1 MATWMEIGPTEN
13 ISQQAEL
20 IQIRYM
26 TLEMRQ
32 RLQKQRSTLFCHQKR
47 WAERKSNPRC
57 KRKKEKAKVRAS
69 HPPPQGNEERKAPI
83 TRRDIH
89 IIQTQHTGKVKVGC
103 LISFDQK
110 QSGLWDHSAQGSRKL
125 LCLMNEI
132 RTIGCLCTHADLS
145 KKSLRFVSHQ
155 RAAGV

>member
-1 MATWMEIGPTEN
+1 MALSGVYTTRPAVMATWSEIGPTEN

-32 RLQKQRSTLFCHQKR
+32 RLQKQRSTLFWHQKR
-47 WAERKSNPRC
+47 ERKSKPRC
-57 KRKKEKAKVRAS
+57 ERKKENAKVRAS

-83 TRRDIH
+83 TRKDVH

-110 QSGLWDHSAQGSRKL
+110 QSGLWEHSAQCCRKL
-125 LCLMNEI
+125 LDE
-132 RTIGCLCTHADLS
+132 
-145 KKSLRFVSHQ
+145 
-155 RAAGV
+155 